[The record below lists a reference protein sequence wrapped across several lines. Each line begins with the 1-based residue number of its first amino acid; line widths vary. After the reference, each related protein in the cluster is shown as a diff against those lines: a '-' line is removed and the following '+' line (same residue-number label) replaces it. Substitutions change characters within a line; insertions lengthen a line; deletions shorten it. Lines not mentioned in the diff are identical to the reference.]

1 METQEK
7 GETPAR
13 FFFLIASPTLH
24 LLCKDDQC
32 LFLSIL
38 ASKIEKD
45 ITDIMVSNKL
55 IKILSTMEY
64 VRNMFYIFLCDLI
77 KQSLKC

>member
-55 IKILSTMEY
+55 NQNIVNYRICQEY
-64 VRNMFYIFLCDLI
+64 VLHF
-77 KQSLKC
+77 SL

>member
-55 IKILSTMEY
+55 NQNIVNYGICQEY
-64 VRNMFYIFLCDLI
+64 VLHF
-77 KQSLKC
+77 SL